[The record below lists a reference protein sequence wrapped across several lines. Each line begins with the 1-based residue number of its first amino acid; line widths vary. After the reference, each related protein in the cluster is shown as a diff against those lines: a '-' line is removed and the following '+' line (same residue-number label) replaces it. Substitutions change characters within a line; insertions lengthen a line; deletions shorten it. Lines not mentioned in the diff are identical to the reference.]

1 MDIIYSQ
8 QIYGR
13 PFLAPSGLAQA
24 RVDELRAAFDAAL
37 KDPKLQS
44 DAARMGM
51 ELRSMTGAQ
60 LQAVIEDLYATP
72 PALLARARSALDP
85 GAAMQNLP
93 GSK

>member
-1 MDIIYSQ
+1 
-8 QIYGR
+8 
-13 PFLAPSGLAQA
+13 
-24 RVDELRAAFDAAL
+24 
-37 KDPKLQS
+37 
-44 DAARMGM
+44 MGM